1 MEPFD
6 YLSGED
12 ENVNDYCCDDKEDVD
27 DDDQSNDTND
37 DHCGH
42 HQVVAATYN
51 SITLKWRPGF
61 NGGFPQVSF
70 DRYTNN
76 DDDKMCW

>member
-27 DDDQSNDTND
+27 DDDES
-37 DHCGH
+37 
-42 HQVVAATYN
+42 
-51 SITLKWRPGF
+51 
-61 NGGFPQVSF
+61 
-70 DRYTNN
+70 N
-76 DDDKMCW
+76 DDDDGHEWGAVATRGVAAIIAAD

>member
-27 DDDQSNDTND
+27 DDENKD
-37 DHCGH
+37 
-42 HQVVAATYN
+42 A
-51 SITLKWRPGF
+51 
-61 NGGFPQVSF
+61 
-70 DRYTNN
+70 N
-76 DDDKMCW
+76 DDDDGHE

>member
-27 DDDQSNDTND
+27 GDENKD
-37 DHCGH
+37 
-42 HQVVAATYN
+42 A
-51 SITLKWRPGF
+51 
-61 NGGFPQVSF
+61 
-70 DRYTNN
+70 N
-76 DDDKMCW
+76 DDDDGHEWGAVATRGVAAIIAAD